1 MYRMSNSSRRS
12 VRLAGVM
19 LAAALG
25 VSGLASCSS
34 SGSGASGDTMT
45 LGFLATLTGAGAPQ
59 SVTLI
64 NGAKLAVEVY
74 NKTAHKTV
82 TLDVQDDQSDPVS
95 GLAAYNLLA
104 SKGLNAIV
112 GPNPSSVAL
121 AVKPVANRQHV
132 VLMSAGASTPDYPTE
147 GGYTFRT
154 WIASDVLERATAE
167 YFTKK
172 LNIKSVA
179 ILAEDAQTFRATAAA
194 DAQVYGAAGGKVTEQ
209 EFVAATETNYL
220 PQLTKLLATHPATVM
235 LEFTSPAS
243 IGNAVKQ
250 ARQLGFHGP
259 IMSANNAANQTFLD
273 TAGSAADGVCWSKPS
288 TGNDAAY
295 NSFVTAYKAKYGQT
309 PDAYAASAYDDV
321 MIMAKALAAVGNNG
335 PALRTYLLGLK
346 NYDGASGPITF
357 KLNGDLVSK
366 PIVTETVKS
375 GQIVDV
381 QTALAS

>member
-1 MYRMSNSSRRS
+1 MYPISTSSRGI

-19 LAAALG
+19 LSASLGLGALAG
-25 VSGLASCSS
+25 CSS
-34 SGSGASGDTMT
+34 GGGAGDTMT

-74 NKTAHKTV
+74 NKTAHKRV
-82 TLDVQDDQSDPVS
+82 RLEVQDDQSDPAK
-95 GLAAYNLLA
+95 GLAAFNLLA
-104 SKGLNAIV
+104 SKGLKAIV

-121 AVKPVANRQHV
+121 AVKPVANRQRV
-132 VLMSAGASTPDYPTE
+132 TLMSAGASTPDYPTE

-154 WIASDVLERATAE
+154 WIASDVLERATAG
-167 YFTKK
+167 YFTTK

-194 DAQVYGAAGGKVTEQ
+194 DAQVYRATGGRVTGQ
-209 EFVAATETNYL
+209 EFVAATQTNYL

-235 LEFTSPAS
+235 LEFTSPAN

-259 IMSANNAANQTFLD
+259 IMSANNAANKAFLD
-273 TAGSAADGVCWSKPS
+273 VAGSAANGVYWSKPS
-288 TGNDAAY
+288 TGNGAAY

-309 PDAYAASAYDDV
+309 PDAYGASAYDDV
-321 MIMAKALAAVGNNG
+321 MIMAKALAAAGQNG
-335 PALRTYLLGLK
+335 PALRKHLLGLK

-357 KLNGDLVSK
+357 KPNGDLTSK

-375 GQIVDV
+375 DQIVDV